1 MRKTIKTETM
11 YGLWRVKATVRK
23 WLGINRV
30 DGDYWGVTHLASRR
44 KLPGYFVSKR
54 DAIAASKIARSLFP
68 HPLRKKNQHQ
78 MPTER
83 EWFDQL
89 KDNAIPFIR

>member
-30 DGDYWGVTHLASRR
+30 DGDYWAVTYIPRGL
-44 KLPGYFVSKR
+44 KLPGYFVSKK
-54 DAIAASKIARSLFP
+54 DAIAASKLARPMFP
-68 HPLRKKNQHQ
+68 HPFNQERL
-78 MPTER
+78 PTEN
-83 EWFDQL
+83 EWFDTL
-89 KDNAIPFIR
+89 KFHAIPFIR

>member
-30 DGDYWGVTHLASRR
+30 DGDYWAEAEDMTKTTPYECEIPVGLIW
-44 KLPGYFVSKR
+44 
-54 DAIAASKIARSLFP
+54 DIAAF
-68 HPLRKKNQHQ
+68 
-78 MPTER
+78 
-83 EWFDQL
+83 L
-89 KDNAIPFIR
+89 KEFEA